1 MTTPVCCAERRVR
14 GYGRLMRDNG
24 LMPSRILLVEDDEA
38 IRTQTAVLLQDE
50 GYDVEQAA
58 SSGEAISWFERR
70 SADCVLLDVMLPD
83 GNGFDTCRAL
93 RSRSK
98 VPIIM
103 VTARTDTYDV
113 VAGLEAGA
121 DDYLTK
127 PFEMKELAARI
138 RAMLRRARDHDTGP
152 SRIELGGRL
161 NILPEE
167 GVVRCDGEE
176 VHLTRTEFRL
186 LCELAANPGR
196 LFSREVLLE
205 SVWGYEYLGDPKL
218 VDAHVHRL
226 RSKIEEDPSNPRH
239 VVTIRGLGY
248 KAVA

>member
-1 MTTPVCCAERRVR
+1 
-14 GYGRLMRDNG
+14 MRDNG
-24 LMPSRILLVEDDEA
+24 GMPGRILFVEDDDS
-38 IRTQTAVLLQDE
+38 IRTQTTVLLQDE
-50 GYDVEQAA
+50 GYDVDEAA
-58 SSGEAISWFERR
+58 SSEEAIARFERR
-70 SADCVLLDVMLPD
+70 PPDCVLLDVMLPD

-103 VTARTDTYDV
+103 VTARADTYDV

-138 RAMLRRARDHDTGP
+138 RALLRRSRDHDTGT
-152 SRIELGGRL
+152 SRIALGGRVE
-161 NILPEE
+161 IAPDE
-167 GVVRCDGEE
+167 GIVRCDGEE

-186 LCELAANPGR
+186 LCELAATPGR
-196 LFSREVLLE
+196 LFSREALLE
-205 SVWGYEYLGDPKL
+205 SVWGYEYVGDTKL

-226 RSKIEEDPSNPRH
+226 RSKIEKDPSNPRH
-239 VVTIRGLGY
+239 VVTVRGLGY

>member
-1 MTTPVCCAERRVR
+1 
-14 GYGRLMRDNG
+14 MRDNG
-24 LMPSRILLVEDDEA
+24 GMPGRILLVEDDES
-38 IRTQTAVLLQDE
+38 IRTQTAVLLEDE

-58 SSGEAISWFERR
+58 TSTEAITRFERR
-70 SADCVLLDVMLPD
+70 AADCVLLDVMLPD
-83 GNGFDTCRAL
+83 GNGFDTCRVL

-121 DDYLTK
+121 DDYVTK

-138 RAMLRRARDHDTGP
+138 RAMLRRARDHESGN
-152 SRIELGGRL
+152 SRIELGGR
-161 NILPEE
+161 IEIVPDE

-176 VHLTRTEFRL
+176 VHLTSTEFRL
-186 LCELAANPGR
+186 LCELAASPGR
-196 LFSREVLLE
+196 LFSREALLE
-205 SVWGYEYLGDPKL
+205 SVWGYEYVGDTKL

-226 RSKIEEDPSNPRH
+226 RSKIEQDPSNPRH
-239 VVTIRGLGY
+239 VVTVRGLGY
-248 KAVA
+248 KVLA

>member
-1 MTTPVCCAERRVR
+1 M
-14 GYGRLMRDNG
+14 GDNG
-24 LMPSRILLVEDDEA
+24 QMPARILLVEDDES
-38 IRTQTAVLLQDE
+38 IRSQTAVLLEDE
-50 GYDVEQAA
+50 GYEVDQAA
-58 SSGEAISWFERR
+58 SSGEAITRFERR
-70 SADCVLLDVMLPD
+70 EADCVLLDVMLPD

-121 DDYLTK
+121 DDYVTK

-138 RAMLRRARDHDTGP
+138 RAMLRRSRDHDAGP
-152 SRIELGGRL
+152 WRIALGGRVE
-161 NILPEE
+161 IVPDE

-176 VHLTRTEFRL
+176 VHLTSTEFRL
-186 LCELAANPGR
+186 LCELAGTPGR
-196 LFSREVLLE
+196 LFSREALLE
-205 SVWGYEYLGDPKL
+205 SVWGYEYVGDTKL

-226 RSKIEEDPSNPRH
+226 RSKIELDPSDPKH
-239 VVTIRGLGY
+239 VVTVRGLGY
-248 KAVA
+248 KVLA

>member
-1 MTTPVCCAERRVR
+1 
-14 GYGRLMRDNG
+14 MRDNG
-24 LMPSRILLVEDDEA
+24 GMPGRILLVEDDES
-38 IRTQTAVLLQDE
+38 IRSQTAVLLQDE
-50 GYDVEQAA
+50 GYEVDQAGG
-58 SSGEAISWFERR
+58 SREAITRFERR
-70 SADCVLLDVMLPD
+70 PADCVLLDVMLPD
-83 GNGFDTCRAL
+83 GSGFDTCRTL
-93 RSRSK
+93 RSRTS

-103 VTARTDTYDV
+103 VTARADTYDV

-121 DDYLTK
+121 DDYVTK

-138 RAMLRRARDHDTGP
+138 RAMLRRSRHHDTGP
-152 SRIELGGRL
+152 SRLELGRRVE
-161 NILPEE
+161 IVPDE

-196 LFSREVLLE
+196 LFSRETLLE
-205 SVWGYEYLGDPKL
+205 SVWGYEYVGDTKL

-239 VVTIRGLGY
+239 VLTVRGLGY
-248 KAVA
+248 KAIA